1 VTAQRRQS
9 PRGVQRSKARR
20 PVEPHRSTNGSQPA
34 DVPQAPLTLDAL
46 ERAAAAGSVDTV
58 VLALVDMDGR
68 LVGKRLTA
76 RHFLE
81 DVTRHGAEA
90 CEYLLA
96 TDVEMSPQAGYS
108 LAGWSRGFADFAL
121 RPDVSTLRLV
131 PWSPG
136 AAMVL
141 ADAFREDGTPI
152 PVSPRGILRRQLDA
166 LARKG
171 LAAKVATEL
180 EFIVFR
186 TTYQEAWR
194 SGYRGLEPGTR
205 YSVDYALQGTA
216 GIEPLIRRIRNSMA
230 GAGMVVESSKGECN
244 LGQHE
249 INFQYADPMSIAD
262 SHAVYKSGAKEI
274 AEQEGLAITFMA
286 KFDQREGSSCHIHIS
301 LAGADGSN
309 AFTKRPELFERFLA
323 GQLAC
328 LREMTLMFAP
338 QVNSYKRYVPGL
350 FAPTTVAWGH
360 DNRTCALRVIGH
372 GEGLRVENRLPGA
385 DVNPH
390 LAIAA
395 MIAAGLHGIEQG
407 LELEP
412 PLQGSAYESG
422 RQQVPHTLQQARDLF
437 AASRVAREAFGDE
450 VVDHYLNHADIELRS
465 FQSTVTDWERIRGF
479 ERL

>member
-1 VTAQRRQS
+1 VSAQRRPS
-9 PRGVQRSKARR
+9 SRGAQRSKARR
-20 PVEPHRSTNGSQPA
+20 ADAHASTNGSGPA
-34 DVPQAPLTLDAL
+34 GTHEAALTIDAL
-46 ERAAAAGSVDTV
+46 EHAVAAGSIDTV

-121 RPDVSTLRLV
+121 RPDLSSLRVL

-141 ADAFREDGTPI
+141 ADALEEDGSPI
-152 PVSPRGILRRQLDA
+152 PVSPRFILRRQLER
-166 LARKG
+166 LAEKG
-171 LAAKVATEL
+171 LAANVATEL

-186 TTYQEAWR
+186 TTYQEAWQ
-194 SGYRGLEPGTR
+194 SGYRNLQPGTR

-216 GIEPLIRRIRNSMA
+216 AIEPLIRRIRNAMS

-249 INFQYADPMSIAD
+249 INFRYADPMRIAD
-262 SHAVYKSGAKEI
+262 DHAVYKSGAKEI
-274 AEQEGLAITFMA
+274 AEQEGMAITFMA

-301 LAGADGSN
+301 LAGTDGSN
-309 AFTKRPELFERFLA
+309 AFATRPELFQSFLA

-360 DNRTCALRVIGH
+360 DNRTCALRIIGH
-372 GEGLRVENRLPGA
+372 GDGLRIENRLPGA

-407 LELEP
+407 LVLEP
-412 PLQGSAYESG
+412 PLEGSAYESG
-422 RQQVPHTLQQARDLF
+422 RQHVPHTLEQARDLF
-437 AASRVAREAFGDE
+437 AGSSVARQAFGDG
-450 VVDHYLNHADIELRS
+450 VVEHYLNHADIELRA
-465 FQSTVTDWERIRGF
+465 FQGTVTEWERIRGF